1 MVELLAA
8 EKKRLIAEKGHVTRQ
23 DFEAAWASC
32 WEAMRREHSWP
43 HATNQR
49 REWRRA
55 QQRTRREMRAAFIGE
70 PTPFS
75 FAAGRVAEA
84 ASGMCLQLEPE
95 QVGRALLAA
104 MAYVEIDD
112 VAAAERA
119 SFAAGDF
126 ILPSSEGDRL
136 VA

>member
-23 DFEAAWASC
+23 DFDAAWSSC

-43 HATNQR
+43 HATDQR

-55 QQRTRREMRAAFIGE
+55 QQRTRREMRAAFLGE
-70 PTPFS
+70 PTPFA
-75 FAAGRVAEA
+75 FAAGRMSEA
-84 ASGMCLQLEPE
+84 ASAMCLHLDPE
-95 QVGRALLAA
+95 QLGKAMLAA
-104 MAYVEIDD
+104 MAYVEIDN

-119 SFAAGDF
+119 SDAASLF
-126 ILPSSEGDRL
+126 ITPESE
-136 VA
+136 AIAA